1 MNSGKIREVCLVF
14 LKLGFIGFGGP
25 AAHIALMEEEVVNKR
40 KWMTHEHFLDLIGAT
55 NLIPGPNSTEMT
67 MHCGHER
74 AGVPGLFLAGIC
86 FIFPAA
92 LITTLFAWLYAQYGS
107 LPAVEPF
114 LYGIKPAII
123 AIVLNAIYKLG
134 QKALK
139 NWQLGVI
146 GLAVVV
152 VTLLG
157 VNEIYALLGAGI
169 LVILLVEGK
178 GLLTNKK
185 LSFFAPLVFLAVPT
199 TVSPSYGRLFF
210 TFLKIGATLFG
221 SGYVLVAYLQA
232 EFIDKLHWLTQQQ
245 LIDAIAVGQFT
256 PGPLFS
262 TATFIGYQVGGLWGA
277 VVATVGI
284 FLPAFFFVLLLNPY
298 VSKLRKSKVMGAFL
312 DGVNIGAVGVM
323 ITATMQLSANVL
335 IDWKTL
341 VIGLISLLLI
351 FIWKKLNA
359 TWIVLGS
366 ALAGYLL
373 AFIN

>member
-1 MNSGKIREVCLVF
+1 MSSERIKEVCLVF

-25 AAHIALMEEEVVNKR
+25 AAHIALMEEEIVNKR
-40 KWMTHEHFLDLIGAT
+40 KWITHERFLDLIGAT
-55 NLIPGPNSTEMT
+55 NLIPGPNSTELT

-74 AGVPGLFLAGIC
+74 AGLPGLFLAGMC
-86 FIFPAA
+86 FIMPAA
-92 LITTLFAWLYAQYGS
+92 LITTLFAWLYVEYGS
-107 LPAVEPF
+107 LPVVEPF

-123 AIVLNAIYKLG
+123 AIVLSAIYKLG

-169 LVILLVEGK
+169 LVILFFEGK
-178 GLLTNKK
+178 SLLTNKK
-185 LSFFAPLVFLAVPT
+185 LSFFTPLIFLSVPIT
-199 TVSPSYGRLFF
+199 ISPSYGRLFF

-262 TATFIGYQVGGLWGA
+262 TATFIGYQIGGFWGA

-284 FLPAFFFVLLLNPY
+284 FLPAFFFVLLLNPF
-298 VSKLRKSKVMGAFL
+298 V
-312 DGVNIGAVGVM
+312 
-323 ITATMQLSANVL
+323 
-335 IDWKTL
+335 
-341 VIGLISLLLI
+341 
-351 FIWKKLNA
+351 
-359 TWIVLGS
+359 
-366 ALAGYLL
+366 
-373 AFIN
+373 